1 MLKGVEIAQVQY
13 YGWALKNRAAF
24 IPTPE
29 QLDHATE
36 IVEQARID
44 LKGKLVIDYVIPDY
58 YAKHPKNCMGGWG
71 RRFLNMNPK
80 GEVLP
85 CHAAETIPHLKFD
98 NVREKSLKWIWENS
112 EAFNLYRGTDWMPD
126 PCKSCDRKEIDWGG
140 CRCQAMALTGDA
152 KNTDPACS
160 ISPLHKEIF
169 AMAAEEARRAPPE
182 FIYRR
187 YGVRFN
193 SPI

>member
-1 MLKGVEIAQVQY
+1 MALDLDAERVEIAQVQY

-36 IVEQARID
+36 IVEKARID

-85 CHAAETIPHLKFD
+85 CHAAETIPTLSLTMLEKKALNGFGRTQRHLTYTEVPIGCLIPV
-98 NVREKSLKWIWENS
+98 NLVIEKKLIGEV
-112 EAFNLYRGTDWMPD
+112 AD
-126 PCKSCDRKEIDWGG
+126 
-140 CRCQAMALTGDA
+140 
-152 KNTDPACS
+152 
-160 ISPLHKEIF
+160 
-169 AMAAEEARRAPPE
+169 ARRWP
-182 FIYRR
+182 
-187 YGVRFN
+187 
-193 SPI
+193 

>member
-1 MLKGVEIAQVQY
+1 M
-13 YGWALKNRAAF
+13 
-24 IPTPE
+24 
-29 QLDHATE
+29 
-36 IVEQARID
+36 
-44 LKGKLVIDYVIPDY
+44 IPDY

-80 GEVLP
+80 GDVLP

-112 EAFNLYRGTDWMPD
+112 EAFNIYRGTDWMPD
-126 PCKSCDRKEIDWGG
+126 PCRTCDRKEIDWGG

-160 ISPLHKEIF
+160 LSPLHQEIF
-169 AMAAEEARRAPPE
+169 LWLLMKQKDHPLNLFIEDMEFDSIHLPNWCSTLNQSISCRFLRLFSFARP
-182 FIYRR
+182 
-187 YGVRFN
+187 
-193 SPI
+193 